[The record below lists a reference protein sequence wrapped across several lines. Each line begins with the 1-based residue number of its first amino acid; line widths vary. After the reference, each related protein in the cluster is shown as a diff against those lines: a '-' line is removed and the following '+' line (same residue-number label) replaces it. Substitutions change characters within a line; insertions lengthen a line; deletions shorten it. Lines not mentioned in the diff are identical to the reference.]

1 MAQIYF
7 ISGDYEKC
15 IYLYK
20 QILNS
25 IEISLSSKD
34 NHNDS
39 QCSSKANEND
49 EDNDLSDYVDQTHLI
64 NKNIDLTSR
73 PGLKHGRESIK
84 DERLIQMIYFTLS
97 NIGLCMECLNRYDN
111 ARLM

>member
-7 ISGDYEKC
+7 LSADYEKC

-25 IEISLSSKD
+25 IEISLSNKE
-34 NHNDS
+34 NES
-39 QCSSKANEND
+39 QANLKANENE

-64 NKNIDLTSR
+64 NKNMDLSR
-73 PGLKHGRESIK
+73 TGLSNKEPIK

-97 NIGLCMECLNRYDN
+97 NIGLCMECE
-111 ARLM
+111 

>member
-7 ISGDYEKC
+7 LSADYEKC

-25 IEISLSSKD
+25 IEISLSNKE
-34 NHNDS
+34 NES
-39 QCSSKANEND
+39 QSNSKANENE

-64 NKNIDLTSR
+64 NKNMDLSRTSLSNKE
-73 PGLKHGRESIK
+73 PIK

-97 NIGLCMECLNRYDN
+97 NIGLCMECE
-111 ARLM
+111 

>member
-7 ISGDYEKC
+7 LSADYEKC

-20 QILNS
+20 QILNT
-25 IEISLSSKD
+25 IEISLSNKE
-34 NHNDS
+34 NES
-39 QCSSKANEND
+39 QSNGKANEND

-64 NKNIDLTSR
+64 NKNMDLTRTNSI
-73 PGLKHGRESIK
+73 GNREPIK

-97 NIGLCMECLNRYDN
+97 NIGLCMECKSNL
-111 ARLM
+111 

>member
-7 ISGDYEKC
+7 LSGDYEKC

-25 IEISLSSKD
+25 IEISLSNKD
-34 NHNDS
+34 NEAQSN
-39 QCSSKANEND
+39 SKANENE

-64 NKNIDLTSR
+64 NKNIDLTRTNSVSN
-73 PGLKHGRESIK
+73 REPIK

-97 NIGLCMECLNRYDN
+97 NIGLCMEHLCRYDD
-111 ARLM
+111 AKLM